1 MPDLLTDDPKGT
13 PSAAIS
19 TRAGEILSEYT
30 GRGPTKARTTISRD
44 SVAIVHQDTD
54 EHTLEAAWEQDGVL
68 RMRQR
73 FQDPMRVDL
82 IALVE
87 ENVHRKVIAYMG
99 GNHLD
104 PDVGVEFFVLKPQ
117 INESP

>member
-1 MPDLLTDDPKGT
+1 MPDLLTDDPTGT
-13 PSAAIS
+13 PSAVIS
-19 TRAGEILSEYT
+19 TRAIQILSEYS
-30 GRGPTKARTTISRD
+30 GRGPMKARTTITRD

-73 FQDPMRVDL
+73 FQDPMRADL

-87 ENVHRKVIAYMG
+87 DSVHRKVIAYMG

-104 PDVGVEFFVLKPQ
+104 PDVGVEFFILKPQ
-117 INESP
+117 KNERP